1 MVSCIHPS
9 SLRTHVPLAPADSVS
24 VGAMAVV
31 RNDFWVI
38 TIPHSKFAAACSSDL
53 LAPLLNLTVH
63 AECDGNCR
71 NRAWHKSLWRYI
83 FRGRNPADTFSLVGH
98 TITRSME
105 LILCTG
111 SSAMRKKISAVGRPP
126 GQYVQPHYRGSF
138 SPPPLIKGRG
148 VANSLT
154 ARQAIWNQGG
164 LVPYSA
170 QFLLEFPLRLP

>member
-1 MVSCIHPS
+1 MVIVGIGLGIRVFGDTYFEAVI
-9 SLRTHVPLAPADSVS
+9 LRAGGYP
-24 VGAMAVV
+24 
-31 RNDFWVI
+31 
-38 TIPHSKFAAACSSDL
+38 
-53 LAPLLNLTVH
+53 
-63 AECDGNCR
+63 
-71 NRAWHKSLWRYI
+71 
-83 FRGRNPADTFSLVGH
+83 FSLVGH